1 MSRFPHAPT
10 SLTLRPSAAPRA
22 RLRARRSTRLH
33 RYRTDPGHAEGTPR
47 AAHASADRPA
57 RVEPAEPQ
65 RDQIAPARRARR
77 ARAFDRLLA
86 AQPRLPAGRRILAL
100 ALRGS
105 QPVRLDAY
113 QLARN
118 LGVPTLV
125 SFMGGAMGAITD
137 APSSLLAQT
146 NEVDNKAAPTVS
158 NLSAVRTAA
167 MMQSANT
174 HSLSLNGTTDYLEVP
189 NSPSINFRGY
199 AVEKDVVQKGA

>member
-1 MSRFPHAPT
+1 MRRHPSRCAR
-10 SLTLRPSAAPRA
+10 LLRLALACALVVPPDFIVTAQGQATRRVRPAPRTLQQTA
-22 RLRARRSTRLH
+22 PPASNLPDLDEIRSLR
-33 RYRTDPGHAEGTPR
+33 
-47 AAHASADRPA
+47 
-57 RVEPAEPQ
+57 PAEPA
-65 RDQIAPARRARR
+65 APAPVPSTACSPLNPGCLPGGAYLRSPYA
-77 ARAFDRLLA
+77 DRDPFA
-86 AQPRLPAGRRILAL
+86 
-100 ALRGS
+100 S
-105 QPVRLDAY
+105 DAY